1 MTTDTTDVDVRTD
14 TTSLSTNIVFE
25 LLLDEQRRD
34 VLYYLSQKVGAVSI
48 DELTAQLTHGSDN
61 PTRDRLE
68 EITTEFYHAHL
79 PKLIDA
85 AVVRYDPDAG
95 TVERRAA
102 AAALDP
108 YLELAQQ
115 QR

>member
-1 MTTDTTDVDVRTD
+1 MTTDTSNVDSRTG
-14 TTSLSTNIVFE
+14 TASLPANTVFE

-34 VLYYLSQKVGAVSI
+34 ALYYLSQKVGAVSV
-48 DELTAQLTHGSDN
+48 DELTAQLAHGAGD
-61 PTRDRLE
+61 PTRERLE
-68 EITTEFYHAHL
+68 TIATGFHHAHL

-85 AVVRYDPDAG
+85 AVVRYDPDAR
-95 TVERRAA
+95 TIERRTA

-115 QR
+115 HN